1 MKAKYTKI
9 AVMKV
14 DGKGRIT
21 IPTHFMKANN
31 IVLDSTVE
39 MRPKFNSNNEVILK
53 FKNGEN
59 NE

>member
-1 MKAKYTKI
+1 MKTKYTKI
-9 AVMKV
+9 AVMRV

-21 IPTHFMKANN
+21 IPSHFMKANN
-31 IVLDSTVE
+31 IVLNSTVE
-39 MRPKFNSNNEVILK
+39 MRPKYNANDEVILK

>member
-1 MKAKYTKI
+1 MR
-9 AVMKV
+9 V

-21 IPTHFMKANN
+21 IPSHFMKANN
-31 IVLDSTVE
+31 IVLNSTVE
-39 MRPKFNSNNEVILK
+39 MRPKYNANDEVILK